1 MNHCTKHKPED
12 SIAAHYEEAV
22 EWRRRLHRNPQP
34 GWLEFYSTGFVASRL
49 AEWGYDLL
57 LGKDAVAENER
68 LILPD
73 MTTLEAEY
81 QRAIK
86 AGIREDFIAPAR
98 GGLTGVVGTLR
109 GSAPGPVVGFRFDI
123 DSLEISESGDTLHRP
138 AAEAFVSRHPGYAH
152 MCGHDAHTAMGLLLA
167 LHFAENRE
175 KIKGT
180 VKFLFQPNE
189 ENLGGARAMV
199 ARGHLDDLN
208 YLFAPHV
215 GIVLQETGQIGLN
228 VFDWLALSRFEVTF
242 KGRAAHSA
250 LRPNEGRNALLGAC
264 AAASN
269 LYAIARHGA
278 GASRVNVGFLQ
289 AGTTWNIIPEKA
301 CLRMETRGATN
312 EINEYMSLRAREV
325 LAGAAMMHGLD
336 LEIRPVESTVSAVN
350 SSELIESGTIVA
362 KSLPSVKEIVPACPV
377 NGSEDV
383 CLMMQRVQERGGKAM
398 VVLLGTP
405 IGGGHH
411 SSTFDVDERV
421 IRNGADFFAAMYDA
435 VVGSGYV
442 RHGD

>member
-1 MNHCTKHKPED
+1 V
-12 SIAAHYEEAV
+12 AA
-22 EWRRRLHRNPQP
+22 
-34 GWLEFYSTGFVASRL
+34 RL

-57 LGKDAVAENER
+57 LGEDAVAKDQR

-73 MTTLEAEY
+73 MTTLEVEY
-81 QRAIK
+81 HRALE
-86 AGIREDFIAPAR
+86 AGAREEFIAPAR

-109 GSAPGPVVGFRFDI
+109 GSSPGPVVGFRFDI
-123 DSLEISESGDTLHRP
+123 DSLEITESGDRSHRP
-138 AAEAFVSRHPGYAH
+138 AAEAFVSRNPGYAH

-167 LHFAENRE
+167 LYLAENRDR
-175 KIKGT
+175 IRGT

-199 ARGHLDDLN
+199 AKGLVDDLD

-215 GIVLQETGQIGLN
+215 GISLKEIGQIGLN

-242 KGRAAHSA
+242 AGRAAHSA

-264 AAASN
+264 AAATN
-269 LYAIARHGA
+269 LYAIARHSA

-289 AGTTWNIIPEKA
+289 AGAAWNIIPEKA
-301 CLRMETRGATN
+301 RLRMETRGTTN
-312 EINEYMSLRAREV
+312 EINEYMSRKAREV
-325 LAGAAMMHGLD
+325 LGGAAMMYGLD
-336 LEIRPVESTVSAVN
+336 LDVRPVEGTVSATN
-350 SSELIESGTIVA
+350 SPELIELGTRVA
-362 KSLPSVKEIVPACPV
+362 KNLPSVKEIVPACQV

-411 SSTFDVDERV
+411 SATFDVEEKV
-421 IRNGADFFAAMYDA
+421 IQNGAEFFAAMYDA
-435 VVGSGYV
+435 VAGTGCARSW
-442 RHGD
+442 D

>member
-1 MNHCTKHKPED
+1 MNHCTNHRPED
-12 SIAAHYEEAV
+12 SIGAHYEEAV
-22 EWRRRLHRNPQP
+22 RWRRELHRTPQP
-34 GWLEFYSTGFVASRL
+34 GWLEFYSTGFVAARL

-57 LGKDAVAENER
+57 LGEEVVAENEQ
-68 LILPD
+68 LLLPD
-73 MTTLEAEY
+73 KKALELEYRRALEA
-81 QRAIK
+81 
-86 AGIREDFIAPAR
+86 GVGEDFIAPAK
-98 GGLTGVVGTLR
+98 GGLTGVVGILR
-109 GSAPGPVVGFRFDI
+109 GNSPGPVVGFRFDI
-123 DSLEISESGDTLHRP
+123 DSLEITESLDPSHRP
-138 AAEAFVSRHPGYAH
+138 AAEAFVSRNPGYAH

-167 LHFAENRE
+167 LYLAENRD

-189 ENLGGARAMV
+189 ENLGGARTMV
-199 ARGHLDDLN
+199 AKGHLDDLD

-215 GIVLQETGQIGLN
+215 GITLKETGQIGLN
-228 VFDWLALSRFEVTF
+228 VFDWLALSRYEVIF

-278 GASRVNVGFLQ
+278 GASRVNVGFMQ

-301 CLRMETRGATN
+301 SLRMETRGATN
-312 EINEYMSLRAREV
+312 EINEYMSRKAREV
-325 LAGAAMMHGLD
+325 LAGAAMMYGLD
-336 LEIRPVESTVSAVN
+336 LEIRPVESTVSALN
-350 SSELIESGTIVA
+350 SPELIELGTRVA
-362 KSLPSVKEIVPACPV
+362 KNLPSVKEIVPACPT

-398 VVLLGTP
+398 DVLLGTP

-411 SSTFDVDERV
+411 SATFDVDERV
-421 IRNGADFFAAMYDA
+421 IRIGAEFFAAMYDA
-435 VVGSGYV
+435 VVGTG
-442 RHGD
+442 